1 MEPRLKA
8 VENERQ
14 NHI

>member
-8 VENERQ
+8 MVN
-14 NHI
+14 

>member
-8 VENERQ
+8 TPCVEVW
-14 NHI
+14 